1 MCHLE
6 ALAKKAVMFNDT
18 RALSFSLSQFL
29 PSNEMFFYCM
39 DESASVL
46 F

>member
-29 PSNEMFFYCM
+29 PSNEMFF
-39 DESASVL
+39 SL
-46 F
+46 HG